1 MERIE
6 SSTFYYLEPEDKHY
20 FAGFFNTACMN
31 ICDVNNELYNQYL
44 SKKAPQKNER
54 AIEQIF
60 HDKMSITDYEQWVK
74 RIADYFP
81 VATLLDEKYDESG
94 NFLQIETRV
103 QRFRANLLLLVTAV
117 DNLRNFYTHLNHP
130 TPEIKDDTYRLIDRL
145 LLSTAKTVQGKYLKN
160 DKTRE
165 MLKKQL
171 GREFEELKKEHRHYL
186 QEKQGKKNIPAQE
199 VENGVYNNA
208 MLGILGKNKTLAP
221 NASSLRRKDEPNI
234 SSGFRLHIK
243 FSQSGIIFL
252 LSIFLLRKQ
261 LEELFAHTR
270 GFKGTINS
278 SQKISCNNNSLRN
291 MITRRVY
298 SYWAYKGLK
307 KKLRTD
313 EEYTPITLAMQMLDE
328 LSKVPHEVYEQLD
341 EAQQDTFRVDLNE
354 YYKDTCD
361 GKVGE
366 KVVHPV
372 IRKRYDDKFG
382 YFAVRFLDEYVGE
395 KQLGFKSLRFQVYLG
410 DYIHHSQGKEVGTR
424 ISQRC
429 VKEKITVFGRLSE
442 LCQKKAVLVE
452 KLEELQ
458 AENQQSYWQIFP
470 NPSYN
475 FPTEVD
481 VKHNKVVPAGKIG
494 IWVQLDDK
502 YRSILQNAR
511 ASQHSPRQNRT
522 SKDEIIRQVLGDGFH
537 SGQPIAYLSLQDM
550 YAIVYT
556 LLNEKEG
563 LNLIEGQIIRQIKK
577 QIDELVKDKD
587 CSNSSNEVIKYEK
600 IKQELQNEL
609 KRSEE
614 YISQLER
621 LKSEREESATYCEQ
635 ILSPAERGRVATL
648 LANDLKKLMLKT
660 ARCNWK
666 SVQHNELQKGLA
678 YYSSENRK
686 YLQELLK
693 VSGEPRFSRK
703 QCWKANTLYGFAIQY
718 LQARKA
724 WLQQLLNEYNPSPEF
739 ADKCFDFLNR
749 RNFVVKNKVARMQ
762 QALAHPIALKTGFL
776 GNASK
781 MTDEKWYRA
790 YTDKTIKFQDFYN
803 QNLVAQI
810 SEKIHEKSEK
820 SRFIRRIHRLKRQD
834 YSMLQMALHILIK
847 ELSVLNCTNNVTFT
861 LNDLYPQMGDATP
874 TAVWSR
880 LYNLSLGK
888 QIVANSVKLKDI
900 GNYLAFVKDVRVK
913 AILSYNEG
921 LKWEVRRSE
930 AFRYD
935 HETLEGQID
944 AYNNYR
950 RRVLNTV
957 HLIESIVARYC
968 STEKDLQNKENF
980 RQDIQMWLK
989 YRHGREILLKYRD
1002 KYKDGH
1008 TMTEEEYANLE
1019 QQCSHDEQNGFVVVT
1034 IRNCFAHNELPSQ
1047 RFFKYCCKKF
1057 PEKYGDNSNN
1067 MVYSKFFFEVLEQAA
1082 QKMDFFTHLVEDK

>member
-1 MERIE
+1 MRI
-6 SSTFYYLEPEDKHY
+6 L
-20 FAGFFNTACMN
+20 G
-31 ICDVNNELYNQYL
+31 
-44 SKKAPQKNER
+44 
-54 AIEQIF
+54 
-60 HDKMSITDYEQWVK
+60 
-74 RIADYFP
+74 
-81 VATLLDEKYDESG
+81 
-94 NFLQIETRV
+94 
-103 QRFRANLLLLVTAV
+103 
-117 DNLRNFYTHLNHP
+117 YTHLNHP
-130 TPEIKDDTYRLIDRL
+130 VPEIDDETYQLIDRL

-165 MLKKQL
+165 MQKKRL
-171 GREFEELKKEHRHYL
+171 GSEFEELRKEHRRYL
-186 QEKQGKKNIPAQE
+186 QKQGRENISVQE
-199 VENGVYNNA
+199 VENGVYDNA
-208 MLGILGKNKTLAP
+208 MLGILGKNKTLAS
-221 NASSLRRKDEPNI
+221 NASSLRRKNEPNV
-234 SSGFRLHIK
+234 SSDFQLYIK

-252 LSIFLLRKQ
+252 LSMFLLRKQ

-354 YYKDTCD
+354 YYKDACD
-361 GKVGE
+361 GEVGE

-382 YFAVRFLDEYVGE
+382 YFAVRFLDEYAGA

-410 DYIHHSQGKEVGTR
+410 DYIHHSQDKEVGSR

-442 LCQKKAVLVE
+442 LCQKKAVWVE

-494 IWVQLDDK
+494 IWVQLDDE

-522 SKDEIIRQVLGDGFH
+522 SKDEIIRQVLGDNFH

-550 YAIVYT
+550 HAIVYT
-556 LLNEKEG
+556 LLCENED
-563 LNLIEGQIIRQIKK
+563 LNPIEGQIIRQIKK

-587 CSNSSNEVIKYEK
+587 GGSGSNEVIKYEK
-600 IKQELQNEL
+600 IKKELQNEL

-621 LKSEREESATYCEQ
+621 LKTERVESAAYSKQ
-635 ILSPAERGRVATL
+635 ILSPTERGRVATL
-648 LANDLKKLMLKT
+648 LANDLKKLMPKA
-660 ARCNWK
+660 ARCKWK

-693 VSGEPRFSRK
+693 VSGASRFSLK
-703 QCWKANTLYGFAIQY
+703 ICWKANTLYDFAIQY
-718 LQARKA
+718 LQARKT

-739 ADKCFDFLNR
+739 ANKCFDFLNR
-749 RNFVVKNKVARMQ
+749 RNFVVKNKVSRIQ

-790 YTDKTIKFQDFYN
+790 YTDKAIKFQDFYN
-803 QNLVAQI
+803 QNLVVQI

-834 YSMLQMALHILIK
+834 YSMLQMALHILK
-847 ELSVLNCTNNVTFT
+847 KDLSVLNCTDDVTFT

-888 QIVANSVKLKDI
+888 QIVANNVKLKDI
-900 GNYLAFVKDVRVK
+900 GNYLAFVKDLRVGT
-913 AILSYNEG
+913 ILSYNEG

-930 AFRYD
+930 ALRHD

-950 RRVLNTV
+950 RRVLSTV
-957 HLIESIVARYC
+957 HLIESIVAWHC
-968 STEKDLQNKENF
+968 SNEKGLQNKENF
-980 RQDIQMWLK
+980 RQDIQLWLK
-989 YRHGREILLKYRD
+989 QKYNREIYLQRED
-1002 KYKDGH
+1002 KMK
-1008 TMTEEEYANLE
+1008 EEEYAYLE
-1019 QQCSHDEQNGFVVVT
+1019 QKGSDEEQYAFVVVS
-1034 IRNCFAHNELPSQ
+1034 IRNCFAHHKLPSKL
-1047 RFFKYCCKKF
+1047 FFTYCCRKF
-1057 PEKYGDNSNN
+1057 PEKYSDNSNN
-1067 MVYSKFFFEVLEQAA
+1067 IVYSKFFFEVLEQTA
-1082 QKMDFFTHLVEDK
+1082 QKLGFSTHLVEDK